1 MVGRKSKYSSEKL
14 NTKGTKIWSVAVY
27 IRLSQEDS
35 DNGEDKQE
43 SNSIT
48 SQKALLNEFIEEHDD
63 LIVYDTYV
71 DDGYTGTD
79 FNRPGF
85 QRLLEDMRKG
95 NINSVLVKDLSRL
108 GRNYIEVG
116 NYIEQ
121 IFPLFNIRF
130 IAINDSVDSFK
141 NPTSTNTILVPFKNL
156 INDEYCRD
164 TSIKIRSALNGRKRK
179 GEFVGA
185 FPSYGYIKNPEDNH
199 KLIIDNESAEIVRK
213 IFEWKVNEGLGNLS
227 ICHRLNDMGVLN
239 PTGYKKKKLNQNY
252 NNSKILQEDYSWC
265 PSTVRNILKN
275 DIYIGNVT
283 QGKRRVKSYKV
294 HKVEQVPEDEWIT
307 VENMHEPII
316 DKELFK
322 KAQGLRKVD
331 TRVQDSGTLSMWSGV
346 LKCADCGRAM
356 HKKYCKNKSG
366 TVYEYYICGTYRKK
380 SNKLCTKHTL
390 KVEEL
395 ENAVLEAIKLHIEL
409 LVDTEKLLEQI
420 NKSNTKKLANENM
433 KNIKQA
439 KEKEIEKISNLKR
452 CLYEDWKNEYI
463 TKEEYLE
470 YKQKY
475 EQDIEKIKEIMVNL
489 DKQKEKQEEIIN
501 GNSKWIENFKAHKNI
516 TELDRDIITE
526 LIDYIEVHE
535 NKKITIHFKFMN
547 ELNEIL
553 EYIDEGNKAS
563 IFEKVKEA

>member
-1 MVGRKSKYSSEKL
+1 MAGRKSKYSSENSNIK
-14 NTKGTKIWSVAVY
+14 KVKIWSVAIY
-27 IRLSQEDS
+27 IRLSQEDA
-35 DNGEDKQE
+35 DNGTEKSE

-48 SQKALLNEFIEEHDD
+48 SQKALLNEFVEEHDD
-63 LIVYDTYV
+63 LIVYDTYI

-79 FNRPGF
+79 FDRPGF
-85 QRLLEDMRKG
+85 QRLLEDMRKE
-95 NINSVLVKDLSRL
+95 NINCVLVKDLSRL

-130 IAINDSVDSFK
+130 IAINDSVDSYK

-164 TSIKIRSALNGRKRK
+164 TSIKIRSALNGRKK
-179 GEFVGA
+179 NGEFVGA
-185 FPSYGYIKNPEDNH
+185 FPSYGYIKSPEDNH
-199 KLIIDNESAEIVRK
+199 KLIIDKESAEIVKK

-252 NNSKILQEDYSWC
+252 NNSQIMQEDYSWC

-275 DIYIGNVT
+275 DIYIGNIT

-294 HKVEQVPEDEWIT
+294 HKVEQVPEDEWVT

-316 DKELFK
+316 EKELFE
-322 KAQGLRKVD
+322 KAQKLRKVD
-331 TRVQDSGTLSMWSGV
+331 TRVQDSGNLSMWAGI

-395 ENAVLEAIKLHIEL
+395 EKAVLEAIKLHIEF

-420 NKSNTKKLANENM
+420 NTSNTKKIANENIE
-433 KNIKQA
+433 NIKKA
-439 KEKEIEKISNLKR
+439 KEKEIEKLNNLKR

-475 EQDIEKIKEIMVNL
+475 EQDIEKTKEIIINL

-501 GNSKWIENFKAHKNI
+501 GNGLWIEKFKAHKNI

-526 LIDYIEVHE
+526 LIDHIEVHE
-535 NKKITIHFKFMN
+535 DKKITIHFKFMD
-547 ELNEIL
+547 ELDKIL
-553 EYIDEGNKAS
+553 ECIDN
-563 IFEKVKEA
+563 EKVAISKVV